1 MSQRDESSKPG
12 TQCRGGITANS
23 VRPERTLHAGE
34 TFCYHPGMPQSLSRI
49 LLHLVFATKNR
60 EPWLDSDRRPRVFAY
75 LAEIGR
81 DMDCTVY
88 RVGGVADHIHM
99 AIELPR
105 TMTVADFVKKVKA
118 ASSVWIK
125 DRGSNHA
132 GFSWQAGYGVFS
144 LGASQLQSLTDYID
158 RQEEHHRVK
167 GFQEEYLDFLKKY
180 RVAYDERYLWE

>member
-1 MSQRDESSKPG
+1 MS
-12 TQCRGGITANS
+12 
-23 VRPERTLHAGE
+23 
-34 TFCYHPGMPQSLSRI
+34 QSLSRI
-49 LLHLVFATKNR
+49 LLHLVFSTKNR
-60 EPWLDSDRRPRVFAY
+60 EPWLDSDLRPRAFAY

-81 DMDCTVY
+81 DMGCTVH

-99 AIELPR
+99 AMELPR

-125 DRGSNHA
+125 DHGRHHE

-158 RQEEHHRVK
+158 QQEEHHRMK
-167 GFQEEYLDFLKKY
+167 GFQEEYLEFLGKY
-180 RVAYDERYLWE
+180 GVAYDERYLWE